1 MKAPQKT
8 IHVRVRPGSS
18 LEKLI
23 ASFGGRASDAIH
35 EMAAQL
41 EGAKSKK

>member
-18 LEKLI
+18 LEKMI
-23 ASFGGRASDAIH
+23 ALFGGRPSDAVH
-35 EMAAQL
+35 EIAAQL
-41 EGAKSKK
+41 EGVKSAK